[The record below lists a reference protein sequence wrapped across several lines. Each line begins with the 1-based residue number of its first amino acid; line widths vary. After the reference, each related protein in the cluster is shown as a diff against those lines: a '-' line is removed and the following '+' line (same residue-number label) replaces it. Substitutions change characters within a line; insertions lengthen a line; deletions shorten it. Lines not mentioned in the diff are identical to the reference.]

1 MSEEGTVTPELQMT
15 ELQQRLDEE
24 SDRLKKLYA
33 AYEAQEKELLD
44 MKAEIEILEKEII
57 EREIEKEAQDNLLA
71 RKQNR
76 INELEM
82 SEARVSQRRT
92 PRARITKDGRKI
104 FKRKRPLG

>member
-1 MSEEGTVTPELQMT
+1 MEVDLLEARPPVVYMSEEGTVTPELQMT

-57 EREIEKEAQDNLLA
+57 EREIEK
-71 RKQNR
+71 RGSR
-76 INELEM
+76 
-82 SEARVSQRRT
+82 
-92 PRARITKDGRKI
+92 
-104 FKRKRPLG
+104 